1 MFDIFVE
8 FLIQQAIYVHGEDLE
23 QVISL
28 LPSATMRVHFIVE
41 VFLSNG
47 NILLVYP
54 GQIRVWCN
62 NFKYLNFTELH
73 CFFRNLY
80 YWISIL
86 NPFANI
92 PTHKNRVLFRPFV
105 KPAVRVKAKSIKLRT
120 YIYIYIEKSSIYDPY
135 YTLNKAKYRKTID
148 TV

>member
-1 MFDIFVE
+1 MYRVRYFCRISYSE
-8 FLIQQAIYVHGEDLE
+8 SYVHGKHLE

-28 LPSATMRVHFIVE
+28 LPSATMHVHFIVE

-47 NILLVYP
+47 NILLVYS
-54 GQIRVWCN
+54 GQICVWCN

-86 NPFANI
+86 NPFTNI

-120 YIYIYIEKSSIYDPY
+120 YILRSPQFMIHA
-135 YTLNKAKYRKTID
+135 TL
-148 TV
+148 